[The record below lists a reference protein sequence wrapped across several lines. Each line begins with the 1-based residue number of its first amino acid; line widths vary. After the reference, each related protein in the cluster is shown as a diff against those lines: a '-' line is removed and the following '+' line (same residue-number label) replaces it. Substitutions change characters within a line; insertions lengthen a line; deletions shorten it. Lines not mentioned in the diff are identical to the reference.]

1 MSRARAGAAGRLE
14 AMFSRSSPPATAAQ
28 TPQPSPDPP
37 ATPAGPAPRWLPT
50 ALHVAFALL
59 LLVGTVRALVPAPDA
74 AGAAPGIVLPLVGL
88 LAVAYAAGTV
98 LQKRPAKGLPFDPAQ
113 YRLHWLAG
121 MCALWAVLVAVST
134 EFVWVAIPLFFV
146 QLQLPIPSQ
155 PVDQQVLAPQPAAGE
170 EPAPAAPSAAHP
182 AAARRAEPE
191 PKPPRDAPVRQPATQ
206 RQDPRLAE
214 SLRAL
219 CERTTAASAAR
230 GTGLTCR
237 FHLEGTSRPLPDA
250 AEDAFLKAAQ
260 ASLANVWQHA
270 QASTAVVRLA
280 YLEDEVTLEVR
291 DDGAGFDP
299 TDADAGAAREN
310 GLRVLRERVEAAGA
324 AMAVASAPGEGTR
337 VTVSVSTPGTPTA
350 DSH

>member
-1 MSRARAGAAGRLE
+1 
-14 AMFSRSSPPATAAQ
+14 MFSRSSPPATAAQ

-37 ATPAGPAPRWLPT
+37 ATPAERVLRWLPT
-50 ALHVAFALL
+50 ALQVAFALL
-59 LLVGTVRALVPAPDA
+59 LLIGTVRALAPAPDA

-88 LAVAYAAGTV
+88 LAATYGAGIV

-121 MCALWAVLVAVST
+121 MCALWAVLVAVSA

-146 QLQLPIPSQ
+146 QLQLPLP
-155 PVDQQVLAPQPAAGE
+155 PQPADERVPGSQPAPRE
-170 EPAPAAPSAAHP
+170 QPAAAPEPAAVDEPAPAVPSSAPP
-182 AAARRAEPE
+182 AASRRAEPE
-191 PKPPRDAPVRQPATQ
+191 PKPPRGAPVRQPATQ

-214 SLRAL
+214 SLRTL

-237 FHLEGTSRPLPDA
+237 FDLEGTSRPLPDA

-270 QASTAVVRLA
+270 QASTAVVCLA

-291 DDGAGFDP
+291 DDGAGFEP
-299 TDADAGAAREN
+299 TDAATGAAREN
-310 GLRVLRERVEAAGA
+310 GLRVLRERVEEAGA

-350 DSH
+350 DSD

>member
-1 MSRARAGAAGRLE
+1 
-14 AMFSRSSPPATAAQ
+14 MFSRSSPPATAAQ

-37 ATPAGPAPRWLPT
+37 ATPAERVLRWLPT

-59 LLVGTVRALVPAPDA
+59 LLIGTVRALAPDA
-74 AGAAPGIVLPLVGL
+74 AGAAPGIVLPLAGL
-88 LAVAYAAGTV
+88 LGAAYAAGTV
-98 LQKRPAKGLPFDPAQ
+98 LQKWPAKGLPFEPAQ

-121 MCALWAVLVAVST
+121 MCALWAVLVAVSA

-146 QLQLPIPSQ
+146 QLQLPLPSQ
-155 PVDQQVLAPQPAAGE
+155 PADEPVPGSQPTPRE
-170 EPAPAAPSAAHP
+170 EPAPPAPVEATP
-182 AAARRAEPE
+182 AAARRTEPA
-191 PKPPRDAPVRQPATQ
+191 PKPPREEASVRQPAAQ

-214 SLRAL
+214 ALRTL

-237 FHLEGTSRPLPDA
+237 FDLEGTSRALPDA

-260 ASLANVWQHA
+260 ASLANVWQDA

-299 TDADAGAAREN
+299 TDAAGGAAREN
-310 GLRVLRERVEAAGA
+310 GLRVLRERVEEAGG

-337 VTVSVSTPGTPTA
+337 VTVSIGTPGTPTA
-350 DSH
+350 DGH

>member
-1 MSRARAGAAGRLE
+1 MSPARAGAAGRLG

-37 ATPAGPAPRWLPT
+37 ATPAERVLRWLPT

-59 LLVGTVRALVPAPDA
+59 LLIGTVRALAPAPDA

-88 LAVAYAAGTV
+88 LAAAYAAGIV

-134 EFVWVAIPLFFV
+134 EFAWVAIPLFFI
-146 QLQLPIPSQ
+146 QLQLPLPPQ
-155 PVDQQVLAPQPAAGE
+155 PAIERLPAPQPASGA
-170 EPAPAAPSAAHP
+170 EPAPNAPSEAQP
-182 AAARRAEPE
+182 AVVQPTEPE
-191 PKPPRDAPVRQPATQ
+191 PKPPREAPIRQPAAQ

-214 SLRAL
+214 SLRTL
-219 CERTTAASAAR
+219 CERTTAASSAR

-237 FHLEGTSRPLPDA
+237 FDLEGTSRPLPDD

-299 TDADAGAAREN
+299 TDAADGAAREN
-310 GLRVLRERVEAAGA
+310 GLRVLRERVEEAGA

>member
-1 MSRARAGAAGRLE
+1 M
-14 AMFSRSSPPATAAQ
+14 
-28 TPQPSPDPP
+28 
-37 ATPAGPAPRWLPT
+37 
-50 ALHVAFALL
+50 AFVLL
-59 LLVGTVRALVPAPDA
+59 LLIGTVRALAPAPDA
-74 AGAAPGIVLPLVGL
+74 AGAAPGIVLPLAGL
-88 LAVAYAAGTV
+88 LAATYAAGTV
-98 LQKRPAKGLPFDPAQ
+98 LQKRPAKGLPFEPAQ

-121 MCALWAVLVAVST
+121 MCALWAVLVAVSA

-146 QLQLPIPSQ
+146 QLQLPLP
-155 PVDQQVLAPQPAAGE
+155 PQ
-170 EPAPAAPSAAHP
+170 P

-191 PKPPRDAPVRQPATQ
+191 PKPPREAPVRQPATQ
-206 RQDPRLAE
+206 RQGPRLAE
-214 SLRAL
+214 SLRTL
-219 CERTTAASAAR
+219 CERTTAASSAR

-237 FHLEGTSRPLPDA
+237 FDLEGTSRTLPGD

-299 TDADAGAAREN
+299 TDADADAAAAREN
-310 GLRVLRERVEAAGA
+310 GLRVLRERVEEAGA

-337 VTVSVSTPGTPTA
+337 VTVSLSMPGTPTG